1 MDEMSEEK
9 NDKNTKQ
16 SFTGDAAQSGP
27 GNLTLLVSTNDRVQE
42 MMIAGLLED
51 AQIPF
56 LTRENGSGGYMKIYM
71 GFSVFGSEIYVS
83 QQDYE
88 RAKKLLDSCLPEL
101 EITEVEGGS
110 PEEPDEQMQN
120 VAIVHKR
127 LLFRMLVILAVVGI
141 VAVFIVRMYH

>member
-1 MDEMSEEK
+1 MTEEK
-9 NDKNTKQ
+9 DYKNKKQ
-16 SFTGDAAQSGP
+16 SLSGDAAQSGQE
-27 GNLTLLVSTNDRVQE
+27 NLTLLVSTNDRVQE

-88 RAKKLLDSCLPEL
+88 RAKELLDSCLPEL
-101 EITEVEGGS
+101 DVTEVGEGS
-110 PEEPDEQMQN
+110 PAAPDEQAQN
-120 VAIVHKR
+120 VEIVRKR
-127 LLFRMLVILAVVGI
+127 QLFRLLVILAVVGVI
-141 VAVFIVRMYH
+141 AVFIVRLNH